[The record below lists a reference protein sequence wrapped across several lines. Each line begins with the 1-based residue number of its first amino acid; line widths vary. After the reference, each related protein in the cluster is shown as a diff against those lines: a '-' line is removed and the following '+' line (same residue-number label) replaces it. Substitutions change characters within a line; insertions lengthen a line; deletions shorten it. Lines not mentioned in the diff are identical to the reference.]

1 MQTQDVSADRGFI
14 EKTVDERSTDWGR
27 QLQSTSESLSQTANL
42 LRGFG
47 LKPPAQIVESIS
59 EYARNIGSYLETSD
73 TRALLGD
80 MESLARRQ
88 PAIVIGASLLAGILG
103 ARVLK
108 ASRQAAAREQYEREQ
123 TTGTVGHGEA
133 PSDTRGLVSRAT
145 EQPLGP
151 ALIASAAGFALSL
164 LVPMGEAEAT
174 RWSSVNEK
182 IRADE
187 VMERGQR
194 ILEETKQA
202 AAHVAKEQADEF
214 AEKLISS

>member
-1 MQTQDVSADRGFI
+1 MQTQGVSADRGFI

-47 LKPPAQIVESIS
+47 LKPPAQIVDSIS

-123 TTGTVGHGEA
+123 TTGTVGYGER
-133 PSDTRGLVSRAT
+133 S
-145 EQPLGP
+145 
-151 ALIASAAGFALSL
+151 
-164 LVPMGEAEAT
+164 
-174 RWSSVNEK
+174 
-182 IRADE
+182 
-187 VMERGQR
+187 
-194 ILEETKQA
+194 EE
-202 AAHVAKEQADEF
+202 
-214 AEKLISS
+214 